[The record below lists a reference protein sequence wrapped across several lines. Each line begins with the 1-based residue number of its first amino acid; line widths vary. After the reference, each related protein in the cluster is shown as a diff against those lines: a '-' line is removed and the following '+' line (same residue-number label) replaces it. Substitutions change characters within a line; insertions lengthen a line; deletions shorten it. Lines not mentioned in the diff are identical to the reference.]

1 MSSSRRK
8 RGRPSY
14 KVDIDGAQL
23 AETLADAVTRGGGG
37 GRESGRGTTK
47 VKKAARG
54 RKTKG
59 VLQQCVVCN
68 APGDEAQFFNIMS
81 TRTTASNLLLAFK
94 VYDVLHVDLAGGWI
108 CSLCHDLLDQVDFFE
123 QNAAGTKQK
132 VKDRQGNG
140 GSAGGNEGGG
150 EHLDD
155 SGGGIG
161 EKEDQDDFVKV
172 EPNSFFGD
180 VEVEEEEDE
189 DEKESSMASG
199 DASSQMPD
207 SVLQDDDDVKED
219 LEDGGG
225 LDDGDEDDD
234 EDEEEDGSSS
244 EDDWK
249 PSKKTPRVNVAM
261 ASTSRG
267 KKNSPSKGRGSK
279 VLKLK
284 PGAFRGMLPK
294 TQVVVKLTGQITF
307 GPDMD
312 REVLQTVD
320 PEGRA
325 QVSCVLHG
333 IRMYFTAQISHE
345 LQQLQAFCLAD

>member
-1 MSSSRRK
+1 
-8 RGRPSY
+8 
-14 KVDIDGAQL
+14 
-23 AETLADAVTRGGGG
+23 
-37 GRESGRGTTK
+37 
-47 VKKAARG
+47 
-54 RKTKG
+54 
-59 VLQQCVVCN
+59 
-68 APGDEAQFFNIMS
+68 
-81 TRTTASNLLLAFK
+81 
-94 VYDVLHVDLAGGWI
+94 
-108 CSLCHDLLDQVDFFE
+108 
-123 QNAAGTKQK
+123 
-132 VKDRQGNG
+132 
-140 GSAGGNEGGG
+140 
-150 EHLDD
+150 
-155 SGGGIG
+155 
-161 EKEDQDDFVKV
+161 
-172 EPNSFFGD
+172 
-180 VEVEEEEDE
+180 VEEEEDE